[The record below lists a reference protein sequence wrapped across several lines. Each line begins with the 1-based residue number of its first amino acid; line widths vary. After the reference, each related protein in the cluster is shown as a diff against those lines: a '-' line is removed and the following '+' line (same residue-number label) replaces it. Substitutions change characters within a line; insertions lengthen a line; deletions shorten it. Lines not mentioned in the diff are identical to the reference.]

1 MVSAFEC
8 RTLLV
13 SASPLPCLRALD
25 KPGIAV
31 CDVQSTLS
39 GALSALSSLHP
50 HAVVI
55 SHEEPGWGAFLP
67 AVCQQLPA
75 CPPRI
80 ITCFDTAGADAA
92 CLSIAEM
99 PNVLLRELQKPCGI
113 LSAASMPAR
122 MACASRLLQEIGMPA
137 HMKGYHCLVPALAWL
152 SAFPA
157 PAQPVR
163 QGIYQQL
170 AAHLC
175 ISSAAVERRIRSAI
189 EHTWLSGN
197 LTAQSTLFGLSVS
210 AERGKPTNAEFLF
223 TLSEHLRQRLYG

>member
-8 RTLLV
+8 RTMLV

-31 CDVQSTLS
+31 CDVQSTFS
-39 GALSALSSLHP
+39 GTLAALSNLHP

-55 SHEEPGWGAFLP
+55 SHEDHDWGTFLP

-80 ITCFDTAGADAA
+80 ITCFDTAGIDAV
-92 CLSIAEM
+92 CLSITEL
-99 PNVLLRELQKPCGI
+99 PNVLLRELQNPYGI
-113 LSAASMPAR
+113 LAAASIPTR
-122 MACASRLLQEIGMPA
+122 MDCAERLLQEIGMPA
-137 HMKGYHCLVPALAWL
+137 HMKGYDCLVPALAWL

-157 PAQPVR
+157 PAQPAR
-163 QGIYQQL
+163 QGVYQQL

-175 ISSAAVERRIRSAI
+175 ISPAAVERRIRSAI

-197 LTAQSTLFGLSVS
+197 LSAQSTLFGLSVS